1 MYKLALV
8 TAAIFALAPSFTPS
22 SAEARTR
29 VTVSPVYV
37 PAVYCSYKS
46 AEWKTKGIVSCPLDW
61 APLGD
66 LGTKWKTSSGGL
78 MCWNTNTFGG
88 KEYEGWWSPCK
99 KK

>member
-1 MYKLALV
+1 MSRRS
-8 TAAIFALAPSFTPS
+8 T
-22 SAEARTR
+22 ART
-29 VTVSPVYV
+29 SPLNG
-37 PAVYCSYKS
+37 KQ
-46 AEWKTKGIVSCPLDW
+46 KGIVSCPLDW